1 MVNILAIKVKS
12 TFFGIA
18 LVILLSI
25 TAIPF
30 PLSGDGSGVLQQKTD
45 PSLVTLSAE
54 HVNDVSYVWQEIN
67 GFCHWAALSMIFQHA
82 GAPLDLANLF
92 AVSGVGFSSVYVRD
106 TGFAYYRPGVWFRQV
121 PPVGYVSELYGLNF
135 TFFIDPDTG
144 LGVGTALYLEA
155 IGTNYKPVNGESE
168 AFTLLRNAID
178 EGHPLALWTDPYY
191 LPPVDYDIIRDLNIT
206 SDVTLSGHAIV
217 AVGYNDTAGT
227 AKIMD
232 PGVGAFG
239 DELYGYPTDGRWYY
253 SITYTDL
260 NDAWSAL
267 GYGSSLI
274 KPNSEPVEDFENQ
287 LANMVC
293 TRLLGDPVTYTP
305 DLNDTSFFN
314 FGANAFRR
322 LSRDLTPSGII
333 QHLSEFNGLPDEREQ
348 QIAALSRMGLVLD
361 AGLVMQFLSFR
372 CALQALPELSPG
384 LDLSTFV
391 ALGQQALPHME
402 ALCDNGS
409 LIQISLDSYQS
420 LLKDTFVGIINSFSE
435 SGDIRSAVF
444 EYLGELS
451 GITWHLSAIANA
463 WQTAG
468 IHLQDLLYPNPLKSL
483 VPVALGISLMVC
495 ITLFGVL
502 LFRRRSRNLPLD
514 NAETHGEY

>member
-1 MVNILAIKVKS
+1 MVINVKS
-12 TFFGIA
+12 SFFGIA

-25 TAIPF
+25 SAAPL
-30 PLSGDGSGVLQQKTD
+30 PLSGDGSMMLQDKSD
-45 PSLVTLSAE
+45 PSFVTLSAE
-54 HVNDVSYVWQEIN
+54 HVDDVQYVWQEIN

-82 GAPLDLANLF
+82 GAPLDLATLF

-106 TGFAYYRPGVWFRQV
+106 IGLAFYRPGVWFRQV
-121 PPVGYVSELYGLNF
+121 PPVGYVSELYGLNC
-135 TFFIDPDTG
+135 TFFIDPESG
-144 LGVGTALYLEA
+144 LGVGTVTYLDA
-155 IGTNYKPVNGESE
+155 IGANYTPIYGESE

-191 LPPVDYDIIRDLNIT
+191 LPAVDYDIVRDLNIT
-206 SDVTLSGHAIV
+206 ADVSLSGHAIV
-217 AVGYNDTAGT
+217 AVGYNDTAET
-227 AKIMD
+227 AQIMD

-239 DELYGYPTDGRWYY
+239 EFYGYPTDGRWYY
-253 SITYTDL
+253 SINYTDL

-267 GYGSSLI
+267 GYGSFLV
-274 KPNSEPVEDFENQ
+274 KPYSGPVEGFENQ

-293 TRLLGDPVTYTP
+293 NRLLGDPATYTP

-322 LSRDLTPSGII
+322 LSTDLTPSGII
-333 QHLSEFNGLPDEREQ
+333 QHLSEFNGLPDAREQ
-348 QIAALSRMGLVLD
+348 QIAALSRMGLVLE

-372 CALQALPELSPG
+372 CALQTLPDLLPG

-409 LIQISLDSYQS
+409 LTQISLDSYQS

-468 IHLQDLLYPNPLKSL
+468 THLQDLLYPNPLKIL
-483 VPVALGISLMVC
+483 VPVALGISLILC
-495 ITLFGVL
+495 IIMFSVL
-502 LFRRRSRNLPLD
+502 LFRRRPKNLPSD
-514 NAETHGEY
+514 NADTHGEY

>member
-1 MVNILAIKVKS
+1 MAINVKS

-30 PLSGDGSGVLQQKTD
+30 PLSGDGSVLVQNKTE
-45 PSLVTLSAE
+45 PSLVTFTAE
-54 HVNDVSYVWQEIN
+54 HVNDVPYVWQEIN
-67 GFCHWAALSMIFQHA
+67 GFCHWAALSMVFQHA

-92 AVSGVGFSSVYVRD
+92 AVSGVGFSSVYIRD
-106 TGFAYYRPGVWFRQV
+106 TSFAFYRPGVWFRQV
-121 PPVGYVSELYGLNF
+121 PPVGYVSEQYGLNC
-135 TFFIDPDTG
+135 TFFIDPNSG
-144 LGVGTALYLEA
+144 LGAGTVIYLDA
-155 IGTNYKPVNGESE
+155 IGANYTPITGESD
-168 AFTLLRNAID
+168 AFALLRNAID

-191 LPPVDYDIIRDLNIT
+191 LPAVDYDIVRELNIT
-206 SDVTLSGHAIV
+206 SDVSLSGHAIV
-217 AVGYNDTAGT
+217 AVGYNDTAGM
-227 AKIMD
+227 AQIMD

-253 SITYTDL
+253 SMNYSDL
-260 NDAWSAL
+260 NDAWGAL
-267 GYGSSLI
+267 GYGSFLI
-274 KPNSEPVEDFENQ
+274 KPYSEPVEDFENQ

-293 TRLLGDPVTYTP
+293 NRLLGAPETYTP
-305 DLNDTSFFN
+305 ELNDTSFFN

-333 QHLSEFNGLPDEREQ
+333 QHLSEFNGEPDEREQ

-361 AGLVMQFLSFR
+361 AGMVMQFLSFR
-372 CALQALPELSPG
+372 CALQALPDLLPE

-409 LIQISLDSYQS
+409 LIQISLDNYQS
-420 LLKDTFVGIINSFSE
+420 LLKDTFVGIITSFSE
-435 SGDIRSAVF
+435 SGDIRTAVF

-451 GITWHLSAIANA
+451 GIIWHLSAIASA
-463 WQTAG
+463 WEAAG
-468 IHLQDLLYPNPLKSL
+468 IHLSTLLGRNPMPVWIPIVVGISIILSIVLVTVIL
-483 VPVALGISLMVC
+483 VP
-495 ITLFGVL
+495 
-502 LFRRRSRNLPLD
+502 RRSKIV
-514 NAETHGEY
+514 T

>member
-1 MVNILAIKVKS
+1 MAINVKS
-12 TFFGIA
+12 TLFGIA

-25 TAIPF
+25 TTIPF
-30 PLSGDGSGVLQQKTD
+30 PLSGDGSVLVQNTTE

-54 HVNDVSYVWQEIN
+54 HVNDVPYVWQEIN
-67 GFCHWAALSMIFQHA
+67 GFCHWAALSMVFQHA

-106 TGFAYYRPGVWFRQV
+106 TGLAFYRPGVWFRQV
-121 PPVGYVSELYGLNF
+121 PPVGYVSEQYGLNC
-135 TFFIDPDTG
+135 TFFIDPNSG
-144 LGVGTALYLEA
+144 LGSGTVIYLDA
-155 IGTNYKPVNGESE
+155 IGANYTPITGESE
-168 AFTLLRNAID
+168 AFALLRNAVD

-191 LPPVDYDIIRDLNIT
+191 LPAVDYDIVRELNIT
-206 SDVTLSGHAIV
+206 SDVSLSGHAIV

-227 AKIMD
+227 AQIMD

-253 SITYTDL
+253 SMNYSDL

-267 GYGSSLI
+267 GYGSFLI
-274 KPNSEPVEDFENQ
+274 TPYSEPVEDFENQ

-293 TRLLGDPVTYTP
+293 NRLLGDPATYTP

-322 LSRDLTPSGII
+322 LSRDLTPAGIM

-361 AGLVMQFLSFR
+361 AGIVMQFLSFR
-372 CALQALPELSPG
+372 CALQALPDLLSG

-420 LLKDTFVGIINSFSE
+420 LLKDTFVGIIDSFSE

-463 WQTAG
+463 WEAAG
-468 IHLQDLLYPNPLKSL
+468 LHLATLLGRNPPPIWIPI
-483 VPVALGISLMVC
+483 VIGGTMVLS
-495 ITLFGVL
+495 ITLVAIY
-502 LFRRRSRNLPLD
+502 LFRKRSHTLSSSVLP
-514 NAETHGEY
+514 YSV